1 VSYKKSTPTAL
12 AALREVVEQRGIFC
26 ALYTDRGSHFRLT
39 PKAGEIVDRQR
50 MTQIGRAMREL
61 DIETIPAYSPQARGV
76 ASGTLAPG
84 KAACRKSCACAA
96 SPPWRKPTAS
106 CGRAI
111 LPS

>member
-50 MTQIGRAMREL
+50 M
-61 DIETIPAYSPQARGV
+61 
-76 ASGTLAPG
+76 
-84 KAACRKSCACAA
+84 
-96 SPPWRKPTAS
+96 
-106 CGRAI
+106 
-111 LPS
+111 